1 MKRTALFSS
10 LLATAIL
17 WLALAPGALAATS
30 WTPEWVAPPAGRR
43 PAPYDLSYLRGVQ
56 AIPSSVAMK
65 AAPASYDLRALGR
78 LTPVK
83 DQGSYG
89 TCWAFASLGSLE
101 SGLLASSPTVWDL
114 SEDNLVW
121 NAGFL
126 NKDKYDGG
134 GNSFMALAYLARW
147 GGPVNESDDVYAD
160 GSRPTGLT
168 VQRHLSEVVFVP
180 GRTSASDN
188 DQLKA
193 AVMTY
198 GAVDVGMYWA
208 AGFYNATTHAYRYTG
223 SEYANHDVAIVGWDD
238 VYPASNFASPP
249 PGDGAFIMR
258 NSWGSNWGER
268 GYFYASYYDT
278 VIGYDYYNMAF
289 ASAGPADDY
298 QRVYQYDPLGYYPE
312 AGPTSSGTTSSCAN
326 VFTAAASEGLAA
338 VGIYTPYPGC
348 AYEVLYAGAGGKPSS
363 SALQSLTSGTMATA
377 GYHVV
382 ALPATVP
389 LTSGQQFT
397 VALKL
402 TVPDPP
408 RPVPLYYYD
417 YLPVE
422 RPIPGYSDA
431 TSNPGESYVNTAGS
445 TWRDITSI
453 SSLEEANVCLKAFT
467 TGLPRGTFSVNDKAA
482 YTRSSAVQLRSRI
495 VGATD
500 MRFRDADG
508 TWTDWETYT
517 ATTNWTLPSGDGAK
531 TVEAEF
537 RNAKGTTGRSDAI
550 SLDSQRPTTKAP
562 RRTSVR
568 RYQYVRLYY
577 KVLDAAPC
585 AAKATVTIKL
595 KTLGGTTKK
604 TLRLGQRYVNSLRS
618 YRFRCSLAKRTY
630 RYWVYATDAAGNRQ
644 ATLGRNYLYVK

>member
-1 MKRTALFSS
+1 MKRTALFPS

-17 WLALAPGALAATS
+17 WLALAPGALAGPS
-30 WTPEWVAPPAGRR
+30 WTPEWVAPPAGHR
-43 PAPYDLSYLRGVQ
+43 PAPYDLGYLRGVQ

-65 AAPASYDLRALGR
+65 AAPASYDLRTLGR
-78 LTPVK
+78 LTPVR
-83 DQGSYG
+83 DQGGYG
-89 TCWAFASLGSLE
+89 TCWAFASIGSLE
-101 SGLLASSPTVWDL
+101 SGLLASNPAVWDF

-121 NAGFL
+121 NAGFV
-126 NKDKYDGG
+126 NTDKYDSG

-147 GGPVNESDDVYAD
+147 GGPVTESDDVYAD
-160 GSRPTGLT
+160 GDHPTGLT

-188 DQLKA
+188 DQIKS
-193 AVMTY
+193 AVMAY

-208 AGFYNATTHAYRYTG
+208 AGYYNATTHSYRYTG
-223 SEYANHDVAIVGWDD
+223 SQYANHDVAIVGWDD
-238 VYPASNFASPP
+238 AYAASNFVSPP

-258 NSWGSNWGER
+258 NSWGSSWGQD

-278 VIGYDYYNMAF
+278 AIGYDDYNMAF
-289 ASAGPADDY
+289 ASAAPADDY
-298 QRVYQYDPLGYYPE
+298 QRVYQYDPLGYLPG
-312 AGPTSSGTTSSCAN
+312 AGPYSSGTTSSSAN
-326 VFTAAASEGLAA
+326 VFTAAANEDLAA
-338 VGIYTPYPGC
+338 VGVYTPYPGC
-348 AYEVLYAGAGGKPSS
+348 GYEVLYAGTGGKPTS

-382 ALPATVP
+382 ALPTTVP

-397 VALKL
+397 VVLKL
-402 TVPDPP
+402 TVPDPS
-408 RPVPLYYYD
+408 YHY

-422 RPIPGYSDA
+422 RPVDGYSDA
-431 TSNPGESYVNTAGS
+431 TSSPGQSYVNLNGAV
-445 TWRDITSI
+445 WRDLTSFAGFG
-453 SSLEEANVCLKAFT
+453 EANVCLKAFT
-467 TGLPRGTFSVNDKAA
+467 TGVPRGTFSVNDKAA
-482 YTRSSAVQLRSRI
+482 YTRFTAVQLRSSI
-495 VGATD
+495 VGATE
-500 MRFRDADG
+500 MRFGDAGG
-508 TWTDWETYT
+508 TWSEWEAF
-517 ATTNWTLPSGDGAK
+517 ATTKAWTLPSGDGAK

-537 RNAKGTTGRSDAI
+537 RNANGTTSRFDAI

-562 RRTSVR
+562 RKASVR

-577 KVLDAAPC
+577 KVLDAVPS
-585 AAKATVTIKL
+585 AAKATVTIKI

-644 ATLGRNYLYVK
+644 ATIGRNYLYVK